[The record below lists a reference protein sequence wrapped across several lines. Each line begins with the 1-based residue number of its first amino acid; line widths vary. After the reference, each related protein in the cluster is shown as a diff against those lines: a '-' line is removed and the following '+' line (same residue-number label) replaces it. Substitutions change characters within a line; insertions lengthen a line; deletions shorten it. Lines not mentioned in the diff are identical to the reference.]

1 MVSLGVIEKVDK
13 PTDWVNSIVIV
24 EKSNGDIRLCLDPKD
39 LNRAVKREFSQM
51 PTAEEIMSQM
61 SGATIFSKLDAS
73 AGYWQ
78 VKVDEASS
86 DLLAFNTPFGRFK
99 FKRLPFGV
107 HCASEVFSKRISEIL
122 DGLDGVAHIQ
132 DDIIVWGTDQENHDN
147 NLSKVLERIKES
159 GLKLNKKKCE
169 FGIREIKYVGHIF
182 SDKGLCIDPSKVEA
196 IRNMP
201 VPQTVAEVHRF
212 LGMVA
217 YLGKFIPN
225 LSSNTAELRKL
236 LETKENWNWTDQ
248 HTKQFRNLQQLVSQ
262 SPVLKYFNQELPTK
276 VSVDA
281 SKSGLGA
288 VLLQAQDDIW
298 CPVAYASRALT
309 KAEQNYSQI
318 EKETLAV
325 VFGTEHFNQYIY
337 GRAFLDESDHKPLQ
351 PILKRNIDKAPP

>member
-1 MVSLGVIEKVDK
+1 
-13 PTDWVNSIVIV
+13 
-24 EKSNGDIRLCLDPKD
+24 
-39 LNRAVKREFSQM
+39 M
-51 PTAEEIMSQM
+51 PTAEEIMSRT
-61 SGATIFSKLDAS
+61 SGATVFSKLEAS

-99 FKRLPFGV
+99 FKRLSFGV

-122 DGLDGVAHIQ
+122 NGLDGVAHIQ

-248 HTKQFRNLQQLVSQ
+248 HTKQFRNLQQLLSQ
-262 SPVLKYFNQELPTK
+262 V
-276 VSVDA
+276 
-281 SKSGLGA
+281 
-288 VLLQAQDDIW
+288 
-298 CPVAYASRALT
+298 
-309 KAEQNYSQI
+309 
-318 EKETLAV
+318 
-325 VFGTEHFNQYIY
+325 QY
-337 GRAFLDESDHKPLQ
+337 
-351 PILKRNIDKAPP
+351 

>member
-1 MVSLGVIEKVDK
+1 M
-13 PTDWVNSIVIV
+13 
-24 EKSNGDIRLCLDPKD
+24 
-39 LNRAVKREFSQM
+39 
-51 PTAEEIMSQM
+51 
-61 SGATIFSKLDAS
+61 
-73 AGYWQ
+73 
-78 VKVDEASS
+78 
-86 DLLAFNTPFGRFK
+86 
-99 FKRLPFGV
+99 
-107 HCASEVFSKRISEIL
+107 
-122 DGLDGVAHIQ
+122 
-132 DDIIVWGTDQENHDN
+132 
-147 NLSKVLERIKES
+147 SKVLERIKES

-236 LETKENWNWTDQ
+236 LETKENWNLTDQ

-288 VLLQAQDDIW
+288 VLLQAEDDIW

-337 GRAFLDESDHKPLQ
+337 GRAFLVESDHKPLQ
-351 PILKRNIDKAPP
+351 PILKRNIDKAPPRIQRMLLRLQKYDFELVFTPGSREPPFRWLIHCQEHSHLRLLPANHPSLTIKCTCYFRTYQ